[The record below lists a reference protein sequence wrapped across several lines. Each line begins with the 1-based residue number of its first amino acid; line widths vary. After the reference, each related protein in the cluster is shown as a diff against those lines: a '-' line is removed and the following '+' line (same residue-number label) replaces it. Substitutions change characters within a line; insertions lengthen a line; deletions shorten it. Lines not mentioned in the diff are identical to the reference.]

1 MKVILLQDVKKQ
13 GKKDQIIDVSD
24 GYANNYLIKNGLA
37 IPATQLSKQRL
48 AKELDIK
55 QKEEDAN
62 IQRCQ
67 ELAEALKNKEIIIKV
82 KTGEQDKVFGTVS
95 SKQIHEELK
104 KMNIDVD
111 KKKILLDHPLDSLGT
126 HIVTIEL
133 HKKVKGEIK
142 VTLKKWGGMYAC

>member
-37 IPATQLSKQRL
+37 IPATQLS
-48 AKELDIK
+48 K

-142 VTLKKWGGMYAC
+142 VTLKK